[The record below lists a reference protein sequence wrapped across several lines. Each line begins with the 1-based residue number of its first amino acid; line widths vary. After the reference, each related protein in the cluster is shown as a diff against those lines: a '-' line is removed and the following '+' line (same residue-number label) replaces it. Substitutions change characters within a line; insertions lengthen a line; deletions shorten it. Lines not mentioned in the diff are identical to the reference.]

1 MGGRVISG
9 GVMDVMEKHSPASIK
24 AAVLKLV
31 SEGAV
36 TGPVL
41 RSTLYRTVHGSRF
54 REAFDLAIQG
64 LLESGDIIQTESR
77 NGTHGRLGVSFLP
90 ATHE

>member
-1 MGGRVISG
+1 MGT
-9 GVMDVMEKHSPASIK
+9 MEKHSPASIK
-24 AAVLKLV
+24 AAVSNLI

-36 TGPVL
+36 AGPVL

-54 REAFDLAIQG
+54 REAFDLAIQE

-77 NGTHGRLGVSFLP
+77 NGTHGRIGVSFLP
-90 ATHE
+90 RSHE